1 MSERYQGGYITAS
14 VINPNGQMD
23 AVATGVWSLM
33 EQFYFNVDG
42 KIEYVEQWIRDK
54 KE

>member
-1 MSERYQGGYITAS
+1 
-14 VINPNGQMD
+14 
-23 AVATGVWSLM
+23 M

-54 KE
+54 KEWILFQKIKKALFKALF